1 MADWEKVLDQSLTK
15 FNVEKKLKGVK
26 TKRIEVHHYH
36 HYSGKSNLPTLN
48 GSSGLTALNGTGG
61 NVRKSNN
68 LMAFHGEDAFKDDNR
83 NMVPDSMEKKKSGF
97 GRVLRTLTG
106 E

>member
-1 MADWEKVLDQSLTK
+1 MLDWEKVVGSDLTG

-48 GSSGLTALNGTGG
+48 GTSGLTALNGTSSPTK
-61 NVRKSNN
+61 KSMNM
-68 LMAFHGEDAFKDDNR
+68 MAFHGEDAFKDENR
-83 NMVPDSMEKKKSGF
+83 NMVPDALEKKKSGF
-97 GRVLRTLTG
+97 GRVLRTMTG